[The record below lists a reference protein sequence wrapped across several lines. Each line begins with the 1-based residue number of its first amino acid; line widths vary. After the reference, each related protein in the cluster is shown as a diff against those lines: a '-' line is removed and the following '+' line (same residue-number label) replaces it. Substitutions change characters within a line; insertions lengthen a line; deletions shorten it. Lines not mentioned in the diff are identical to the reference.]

1 MESQNTEWKESW
13 RDEYLKGICAFANAQ
28 GGILEIG
35 KDDKGRVVGVHDAK
49 KLLQDLPNKIRQAM
63 GIIADVDLLSEGG
76 LDYIHISVKPYPI
89 SCRGKYYRR
98 SGSTTQELSG
108 YELDGFMLQKQ
119 GKTWDS
125 VPVPYVKAEDLDIA
139 AFRAFRK
146 KALAS
151 GRLSEEDLSIS
162 DELLLKNLRLMEG
175 DYITRAAVLLFHEDP
190 EKYIFGSYVK
200 IGYFENDAEIRYQD
214 EIHGPL
220 ILMPDKVL
228 ETIELKYF
236 KGIISYKGIT
246 RVETYPVP
254 REAIR
259 EAILNAIVHRDYS
272 TYNPIHIRV
281 YDNKVRIDND
291 GKLPNNWTVEDLM
304 ASHPSMPYNP
314 LIAST
319 FFRTGS
325 IEIWGRGVE
334 RIISACTRE
343 GKPSPDY
350 TLMQSSVMV
359 TFCTGEKS
367 GYSEDDCGINV
378 GINVGINE
386 TQSKILDI
394 MREEPGI
401 TAHKIAELL
410 GISRRRVESNIHTL
424 KALGKIVRIGANRN
438 GKWLVR

>member
-1 MESQNTEWKESW
+1 VN
-13 RDEYLKGICAFANAQ
+13 
-28 GGILEIG
+28 
-35 KDDKGRVVGVHDAK
+35 DAK

-63 GIIADVDLLSEGG
+63 GIIADVDLRNEKG
-76 LDYIHISVKPYPI
+76 LDYIRISVNPYPYPI

-125 VPVPYVKAEDLDIA
+125 VPVPYIKAEDLDIT

-146 KALAS
+146 KALVS

-175 DYITRAAVLLFHEDP
+175 DYLTRAAVLLFYEDP
-190 EKYIFGSYVK
+190 EKYVFGSYVK

-220 ILMPDKVL
+220 LLMPDKVL
-228 ETIELKYF
+228 ETIERKYF

-291 GKLPNNWTVEDLM
+291 GNLPNNWTVENLM
-304 ASHPSMPYNP
+304 ASHPSIPYNP

-350 TLMQSSVMV
+350 AIMQSSVMV
-359 TFCTGEKS
+359 TFYTREKF
-367 GYSEDDCGINV
+367 GYSEDDCGINT
-378 GINVGINE
+378 GINTGINAADQNFLAALRANPE
-386 TQSKILDI
+386 ITTSEIADTL
-394 MREEPGI
+394 GI
-401 TAHKIAELL
+401 TTRSAEYRLN
-410 GISRRRVESNIHTL
+410 RL
-424 KALGKIVRIGANRN
+424 KKLNLIERIGAKKN